1 MTLALIIN
9 IILVSLAVLIH
20 YEMLFRLSRII
31 PRLKMRYRF
40 RVVIGI
46 FGSLLAHI
54 IEIWIF
60 AIGYYLMIHSGK
72 FGTLTG
78 NISHTILD
86 CAYFSFVTY
95 TSLGIGDI
103 VPEGNIRFVTG
114 LEALTGLV
122 LITWSASFLFIEMQK
137 FWRDR

>member
-9 IILVSLAVLIH
+9 IVLVSLAVLIH

>member
-46 FGSLLAHI
+46 FGSLIAHI

>member
-1 MTLALIIN
+1 MTLTLIIN
-9 IILVSLAVLIH
+9 IVLVGLAVLIH
-20 YEMLFRLSRII
+20 YEMLYRLSRII

-54 IEIWIF
+54 IEIWIL

-103 VPEGNIRFVTG
+103 VPDGNIRFVTG

>member
-31 PRLKMRYRF
+31 PRLKMRHRF

>member
-1 MTLALIIN
+1 MTLALVIN

-31 PRLKMRYRF
+31 PRLKMRHRF

>member
-9 IILVSLAVLIH
+9 IILVSVAVLFH
-20 YEMLFRLSRII
+20 YLSRII

>member
-31 PRLKMRYRF
+31 PRLKMRHRF

-46 FGSLLAHI
+46 FGSLFAHI

>member
-9 IILVSLAVLIH
+9 IVLVSLAVLIH

-31 PRLKMRYRF
+31 PRLKMRHRF

>member
-9 IILVSLAVLIH
+9 IVLVSLAVLIH

-54 IEIWIF
+54 IKIWIF

>member
-9 IILVSLAVLIH
+9 IVLVSLAVLIH

-31 PRLKMRYRF
+31 PRLKMRHRF

-46 FGSLLAHI
+46 FGSLFAHI

>member
-9 IILVSLAVLIH
+9 IVLVSLAVLIH

-31 PRLKMRYRF
+31 PRLKMRHRF

-46 FGSLLAHI
+46 VGSLLAHI